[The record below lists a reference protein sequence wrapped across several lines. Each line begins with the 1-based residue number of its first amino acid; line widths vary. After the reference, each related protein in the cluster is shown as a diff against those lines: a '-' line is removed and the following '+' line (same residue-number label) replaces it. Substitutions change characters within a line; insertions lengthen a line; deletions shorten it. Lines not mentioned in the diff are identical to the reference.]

1 MGFNTE
7 YQTPGGFNL
16 PKVTFA
22 LCSDGVTWKQ
32 LVKGNDDM
40 RQDAVMEQVFNVA
53 NQLLSKN
60 QLTEHLSMRTYK
72 VIPLSQRSGL
82 VEWCE
87 NTMPIRVYLVGRG
100 RMRLTSNIDQ
110 KIARALM
117 FELF

>member
-1 MGFNTE
+1 MSS
-7 YQTPGGFNL
+7 YTPH
-16 PKVTFA
+16 
-22 LCSDGVTWKQ
+22 Q
-32 LVKGNDDM
+32 GNDDM

-87 NTMPIRVYLVGRG
+87 NTMPIGVYLVGRG
-100 RMRLTSNIDQ
+100 RDGAHLKYRPKDSKSSDVRAVLKACRDKSEAKLT
-110 KIARALM
+110 M
-117 FELF
+117 VC